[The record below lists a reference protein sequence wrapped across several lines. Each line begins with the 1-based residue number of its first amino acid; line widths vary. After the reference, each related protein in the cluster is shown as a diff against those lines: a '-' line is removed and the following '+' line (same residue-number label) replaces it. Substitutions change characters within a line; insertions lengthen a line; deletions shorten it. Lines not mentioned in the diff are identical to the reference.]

1 MLNVP
6 QLAQIKA
13 RDPYLYESLKQV
25 VGAVNSIGRATGVD
39 PSGSIAAPAPIGSV
53 SVAAADGIF
62 DIALTDNSPVRRG
75 VFYFLESDTEP
86 SFSSPHVYFL
96 GSSRNLRAS
105 LGNQTLY
112 WRGYSQYIGSVPST
126 PVPFGSPPTAV
137 TGGGSAGPP
146 PQPSSGSGTATAQQ
160 GGSGFGVSQTL
171 TLDNTLS

>member
-25 VGAVNSIGRATGVD
+25 VGAVNSIGKATGVD
-39 PSGSIAAPAPIGSV
+39 PSGSIAAPAQIGSV
-53 SVAAADGIF
+53 SVTAADGIF

-75 VFYFLESDTEP
+75 VFYFLESDTDP

-126 PVPFGSPPTAV
+126 PVAFGSPPTAV

-160 GGSGFGVSQTL
+160 GGSGFGVCQTL
-171 TLDNTLS
+171 TLDSTLS